1 MPPRILIA
9 DDHPDTLRALQA
21 ILEHNS
27 RFEVCFAA
35 MNGSEALIKS
45 QELRPDLIILDLTM
59 PVMNGIDAA
68 REISKILPA
77 TPILLHTLAQVSQAQ
92 AASVGIREVI
102 SKAKT
107 HLLLNAIENALI
119 KDAAPS
125 VINHDPGL
133 PPPIPGLETNVP
145 PPQPFDDPST
155 PKTENREL
163 TPENC

>member
-1 MPPRILIA
+1 MAPRILIA
-9 DDHPDTLRALQA
+9 DDHPDALRALQA

-35 MNGSEALIKS
+35 MNGSEALIKA

-68 REISKILPA
+68 REISKVLPG
-77 TPILLHTLAQVSQAQ
+77 TPILLHTLAQVPQAQ
-92 AASVGIREVI
+92 VASVGIREVI

-107 HLLLNAIENALI
+107 HLLLNAIQNALI
-119 KDAAPS
+119 KETPTPG
-125 VINHDPGL
+125 IHGDPAL
-133 PPPIPGLETNVP
+133 PPPIQGLETNVP

-163 TPENC
+163 RTENC

>member
-1 MPPRILIA
+1 MAPRILIA
-9 DDHPDTLRALQA
+9 DDHPDTLRALQT

-59 PVMNGIDAA
+59 PIMNGIDAA
-68 REISKILPA
+68 REISKALPG

-107 HLLLNAIENALI
+107 HHLLDAIENALI
-119 KDAAPS
+119 KDAATPAINCDPALPS
-125 VINHDPGL
+125 AVQ
-133 PPPIPGLETNVP
+133 GLETNVP
-145 PPQPFDDPST
+145 PSHPFDDSAT
-155 PKTENREL
+155 SKTENREL
-163 TPENC
+163 TTKNC